1 MTKKQFFYLRNNQF
15 FLFVLLKV
23 LFVTN
28 EELKSQVS
36 VEILPDYLGG
46 SVQLNHRNWLTE
58 CNKLVTNKSSTCNY
72 YYAMSNN
79 NNNSS
84 KSQILKV
91 NGTVKPLET
100 TNEILSNRKRQ
111 STDVNGLDEKKSFKK
126 QIPNNLTSE
135 STNSLMLDTD
145 KIQPLPF
152 SANFYESIQ
161 NVNGKEPA
169 FRIDE
174 LLEHVKKTGA
184 DGLSE
189 EFKSIRNQP
198 MESSF
203 DVFKSQE
210 NNYKNRYRDVVCYDE
225 TRIKLARESSKNF
238 SSNTNALSRPNQNQN
253 GNETTSSD
261 DFENEADEIEED
273 LLENDYIHANFVDG
287 YKQKHAYISTQ
298 GPLEETI
305 EDFWLM
311 IWQQTVLS
319 IAMTTKVV
327 ESKKLK
333 CEQYWPLEKDQSF
346 KIGGIF
352 EIKNTDVE
360 DLGDYKITKLTIK
373 HLPVINLIKFS
384 PYAQVSG
391 FLLIAYGL

>member
-1 MTKKQFFYLRNNQF
+1 MKLLCKNNNHLFFF
-15 FLFVLLKV
+15 ILKV
-23 LFVTN
+23 LFITN

-36 VEILPDYLGG
+36 AEILPDYLGG
-46 SVQLNHRNWLTE
+46 SVKLNHRNWLIE
-58 CNKLVTNKSSTCNY
+58 CNKLVTNKSSTCNFY
-72 YYAMSNN
+72 YTMNN
-79 NNNSS
+79 NNNRNSN
-84 KSQILKV
+84 SQSQSLKA
-91 NGTVKPLET
+91 NGNLKPIET

-111 STDVNGLDEKKSFKK
+111 STDLNGLDEKKSYKK

-135 STNSLMLDTD
+135 STNSLIFDTK
-145 KIQPLPF
+145 KIDPLPF
-152 SANFYESIQ
+152 LVNFYDSIQ
-161 NVNGKEPA
+161 NVSGNEPA

-184 DGLSE
+184 DGLSD

-198 MESSF
+198 MESNF

-225 TRIKLARESSKNF
+225 TRIKLVRESNKIF
-238 SSNTNALSRPNQNQN
+238 SSNGNGANHNSNQN

-273 LLENDYIHANFVDG
+273 LLENDYIHANYVDG

-333 CEQYWPLEKDQSF
+333 CEQYWPLEKDQSY
-346 KIGGIF
+346 KIGDLF
-352 EIKNTDVE
+352 DIKNTDVE
-360 DLGDYKITKLTIK
+360 DLGDYRITKLTIK
-373 HLPVINLIKFS
+373 HLPVKKIEILRVK
-384 PYAQVSG
+384 
-391 FLLIAYGL
+391 